1 MNGIIIDDRIF
12 PINNTNECHNCIF
25 DWYCADRDEDKS
37 PCRQIN
43 DIKEFTKENLLDLKD
58 GKES

>member
-12 PINNTNECHNCIF
+12 PINGECHNCIF
-25 DWYCADRDEDKS
+25 DWYCSTIDEDKS
-37 PCRQIN
+37 PCKQIN